1 MQIDACHARM
11 LAMESQIQEMPL
23 IGECKVNFA
32 DDIMVRELCEVMHS
46 WRQGFLVIRRVKGG
60 YRSVSNVSLCYSKLE
75 TLVPLPLSHAK
86 MI

>member
-1 MQIDACHARM
+1 MEARDSRDP
-11 LAMESQIQEMPL
+11 EGQ
-23 IGECKVNFA
+23 
-32 DDIMVRELCEVMHS
+32 
-46 WRQGFLVIRRVKGG
+46 GG